1 MRSLRTRIT
10 VTMLLIVCGALM
22 LVTFLSAVYIQRT
35 ESRESEEI
43 LMNMCEAGVRSL
55 DYYFDSVEDT
65 VIKVTDYAEN
75 HLEGLGKDDLEA
87 HMEIV
92 CDYFDMMASKT
103 KGVLTYYYRI
113 DPSVSTDVKGFWYVN
128 VAGEGFKEHEVTDIT
143 LYDVEDT
150 SKLVWFTAP
159 KHEGKAIWL
168 PPYITE
174 NLDAYVISYDAPV
187 YYNDKFIGVVGI
199 EVDYSIMAQEVDV
212 IRLPNKGYAFLSDEN
227 GYLFYH
233 PFIDVTKIKSGN
245 LFEIPYDTATGDDNV
260 VLYTYEGVDKKAVW
274 LPLSNGMRF
283 NVSIPIAQTQAT
295 AKRLVL
301 NIIICS
307 VEVLILASIFMMIY
321 TKRLT
326 SPLEQLTKAAE
337 KVEKG
342 EYDFTLTYDKDDEL
356 GRLTRAFQNLSDN
369 VKEHISNLSSQVFVD
384 SLTHVKNKGAL
395 TNTLEQIQKEI
406 DIDPDSVEFAIG
418 TFDCDNLKHIND
430 RYGHDKGDI
439 FLKTACFAISD
450 VFKHSPVF
458 RMGGDEFNVI
468 LRKEDLSNM
477 QVLLEQFDDKVK
489 TINEEANKPWEQVWI
504 SKGFA
509 VYDKTRDKTTID
521 VMKRADDLMYENKR
535 MRKAARK

>member
-1 MRSLRTRIT
+1 
-10 VTMLLIVCGALM
+10 
-22 LVTFLSAVYIQRT
+22 
-35 ESRESEEI
+35 
-43 LMNMCEAGVRSL
+43 
-55 DYYFDSVEDT
+55 
-65 VIKVTDYAEN
+65 
-75 HLEGLGKDDLEA
+75 
-87 HMEIV
+87 MEI
-92 CDYFDMMASKT
+92 
-103 KGVLTYYYRI
+103 
-113 DPSVSTDVKGFWYVN
+113 
-128 VAGEGFKEHEVTDIT
+128 
-143 LYDVEDT
+143 
-150 SKLVWFTAP
+150 
-159 KHEGKAIWL
+159 
-168 PPYITE
+168 
-174 NLDAYVISYDAPV
+174 
-187 YYNDKFIGVVGI
+187 
-199 EVDYSIMAQEVDV
+199 DV

-233 PFIDVTKIKSGN
+233 PFINVTKLEAGTA
-245 LFEIPYDTATGDDNV
+245 FEIPYNTAIDDNNV
-260 VLYTYEGVDKKAVW
+260 VRYSYEGVDKKAVW
-274 LPLSNGMRF
+274 LPLCNGMRF

-326 SPLEQLTKAAE
+326 RPLEQLTKAAE

-369 VKEHISNLSSQVFVD
+369 VKEHISDLSSQVFVD

-418 TFDCDNLKHIND
+418 AFDCDNLKLIND

-468 LRKEDLSNM
+468 LQKEDLSNM

-489 TINEEANKPWEQVWI
+489 TINEKADKPWEQVWI

-521 VMKRADDLMYENKR
+521 VMKRADNLMYENKR

>member
-1 MRSLRTRIT
+1 
-10 VTMLLIVCGALM
+10 
-22 LVTFLSAVYIQRT
+22 
-35 ESRESEEI
+35 
-43 LMNMCEAGVRSL
+43 
-55 DYYFDSVEDT
+55 
-65 VIKVTDYAEN
+65 
-75 HLEGLGKDDLEA
+75 
-87 HMEIV
+87 
-92 CDYFDMMASKT
+92 
-103 KGVLTYYYRI
+103 
-113 DPSVSTDVKGFWYVN
+113 
-128 VAGEGFKEHEVTDIT
+128 
-143 LYDVEDT
+143 
-150 SKLVWFTAP
+150 
-159 KHEGKAIWL
+159 
-168 PPYITE
+168 
-174 NLDAYVISYDAPV
+174 
-187 YYNDKFIGVVGI
+187 
-199 EVDYSIMAQEVDV
+199 MAQEVDA
-212 IRLPNKGYAFLSDEN
+212 IRFDNNGYAFLSDED

-274 LPLSNGMRF
+274 LPLSNGLRL

-326 SPLEQLTKAAE
+326 RPLEQLTKAAE

-369 VKEHISNLSSQVFVD
+369 VKEHISDLSSQVFVD

-418 TFDCDNLKHIND
+418 TFDCDNLKLIND

-439 FLKTACFAISD
+439 FLKTACFVISD

-458 RMGGDEFNVI
+458 RMGGDEFSVI

-535 MRKAARK
+535 MRKAERK